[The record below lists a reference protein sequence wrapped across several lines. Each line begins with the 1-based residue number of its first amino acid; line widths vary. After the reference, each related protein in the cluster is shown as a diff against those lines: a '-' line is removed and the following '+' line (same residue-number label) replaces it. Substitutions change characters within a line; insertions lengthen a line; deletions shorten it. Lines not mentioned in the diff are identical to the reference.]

1 MKCGVPVIGKIPNL
15 FPHWINED
23 NGLWL
28 TEETKLTDFTAD
40 FIQNWLEDNIKPE
53 IYNEM
58 DKTVSSMSTK
68 EEFEENVTKLFTDYL
83 ETRYNSFNEQL
94 TKIKTEE

>member
-1 MKCGVPVIGKIPNL
+1 
-15 FPHWINED
+15 
-23 NGLWL
+23 
-28 TEETKLTDFTAD
+28 
-40 FIQNWLEDNIKPE
+40 
-53 IYNEM
+53 M

-68 EEFEENVTKLFTDYL
+68 EEFETNVTKLFTDYL

>member
-1 MKCGVPVIGKIPNL
+1 
-15 FPHWINED
+15 
-23 NGLWL
+23 
-28 TEETKLTDFTAD
+28 
-40 FIQNWLEDNIKPE
+40 
-53 IYNEM
+53 M